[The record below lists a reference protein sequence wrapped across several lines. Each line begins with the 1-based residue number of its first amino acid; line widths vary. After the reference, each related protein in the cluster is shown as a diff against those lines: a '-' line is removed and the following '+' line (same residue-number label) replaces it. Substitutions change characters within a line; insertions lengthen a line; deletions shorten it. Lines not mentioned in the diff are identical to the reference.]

1 MGPPSRRVTARII
14 AHLAGPAPCALCR
27 CDIFPL
33 HVEKDAEA
41 KPRSWE
47 DGLGRIRQLFN
58 RMGRGTPT
66 RAADQKSRFMNEND
80 DGRDLAAWRSRA
92 AGLGS
97 QDLTH

>member
-1 MGPPSRRVTARII
+1 MGPPSRRVTARTI

-33 HVEKDAEA
+33 HVKKDAEA

-66 RAADQKSRFMNEND
+66 PAADQKSRFMNEMTMD
-80 DGRDLAAWRSRA
+80 EIWQ
-92 AGLGS
+92 LGEAERP
-97 QDLTH
+97 DWDPRI